1 MSLRWPLPT
10 AYPIT
15 NDSDAHLARGS
26 GEACDF
32 AAPPGVPWLACADAV
47 VKVNQHDVDAGWMV
61 WIQWLDAP
69 TDVLYRARYAHG
81 DHPGPMAVGTEVS
94 HGDIIGWVGDTATGQ
109 TGAKT
114 TGPHLHFALER
125 WTGAGWQ
132 RVRPEDYLD
141 LTFIPPEEPT
151 MTDAQR
157 TELTRVADIFAGWAS
172 LRRERAALVAAKGY
186 GLADSLDEREASELD
201 GAVGS
206 IRTILAAG

>member
-132 RVRPEDYLD
+132 RVRPEDYLSHE
-141 LTFIPPEEPT
+141 TPE
-151 MTDAQR
+151 
-157 TELTRVADIFAGWAS
+157 S
-172 LRRERAALVAAKGY
+172 LPIDTPSAEAPMKSIK
-186 GLADSLDEREASELD
+186 DSLDRAWALLSVLQTHPEATPEIVALAEQVKQEVVVEIKI
-201 GAVGS
+201 AVG
-206 IRTILAAG
+206 LQ